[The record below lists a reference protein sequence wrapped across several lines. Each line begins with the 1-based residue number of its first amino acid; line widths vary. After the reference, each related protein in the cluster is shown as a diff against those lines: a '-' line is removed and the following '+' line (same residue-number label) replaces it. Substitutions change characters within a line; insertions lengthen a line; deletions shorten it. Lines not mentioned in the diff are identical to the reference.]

1 MSDDTTTTDTP
12 ETAPQGLDQQTFLS
26 QVILSTIEG
35 VVEHHGMKLSA
46 ETVLSYV
53 TAVAAHATSAIDVE
67 SMDPSEET
75 AYFQDAFLRSVRA
88 LCAHHGTKWSAGQVI
103 TGAETCASHA
113 LASRSATYEM
123 LDRHREEEA
132 KRAAQ
137 AEIASRVKSMTK
149 TRVQPAK
156 R

>member
-1 MSDDTTTTDTP
+1 MTDDTVQD
-12 ETAPQGLDQQTFLS
+12 ETIASAPQGLDQQTFLS

-35 VVEHHGMKLSA
+35 ITQHHGMKLSA

-53 TAVAAHATSAIDVE
+53 TAVAAQATSAIDVE
-67 SMDPSEET
+67 SMDPTEET
-75 AYFQDAFLRSVRA
+75 VYFQDAFLRSVRS
-88 LCAHHGTKWSAGQVI
+88 LCAHHGTKWSAEQVI

-123 LDRHREEEA
+123 LERHREEEA
-132 KRAAQ
+132 KKAAA
-137 AEIASRVKSMTK
+137 AEIANRVKSMTK

-156 R
+156 K